1 MSGKRLHPW
10 MTSAALGGAAMIA
23 LAGPASAQD
32 QKCEKMLPINIG
44 IAVVPPNV
52 VHTTP
57 HVAKAL
63 GLFEKY
69 CVDATL
75 MHFEGGQSA
84 TATTAVAQGTAVGS
98 INEVAIGNG
107 MRAKQFWALAPRM
120 PQAYFVV
127 EEIKTPQDLKG
138 KRLSAAGGGVG
149 GFNWRMAR
157 EILDENGM
165 SVDDV
170 QFISQGTAGR
180 LPGLLT
186 GQLDGVALHPEDV
199 FIAQEKKP
207 GSHVLVQLADMMPD
221 YVFNVYGASD
231 GFIAENRETLVNAS
245 AAMMEASR
253 LMYTDRDRVLPIII
267 EATEKPPEAVEYAWK
282 YLTDNCVWTVNT
294 GLDKARAEWSIE
306 NSVRNGDV
314 EEAKKPTFEQ
324 LADLSIS
331 TDALAKVG
339 GPIEIGACKL

>member
-1 MSGKRLHPW
+1 MTGRNLHHW
-10 MTSAALGGAAMIA
+10 MTSAALGGAAILA
-23 LAGPASAQD
+23 LAGTASAQD

-75 MHFEGGQSA
+75 MHFEGGLSA
-84 TATTAVAQGTAVGS
+84 TATTAVAQGTAISS
-98 INEVAIGNG
+98 INDVAIGNG
-107 MRAKQFWALAPRM
+107 MKAKQIWVMAPRM

-127 EEIKTPQDLKG
+127 EDIKTPQDLKG

-157 EILDENGM
+157 EILEKNGM

-199 FIAQEKKP
+199 FIAEQKKP
-207 GSHVLVQLADMMPD
+207 GAHVLVQLADMMPD

-231 GFIAENRETLVNAS
+231 GLIEESRETLVNTA
-245 AAMMEASR
+245 AAMIEASR
-253 LMYTDRDRVLPIII
+253 LMYTDKEKVLPIIV
-267 EATEKPPEAVEYAWK
+267 EATQKPPEAVDYAWK

-294 GLDKARAEWSIE
+294 GFDEARTEWSAE

-314 EEAKKPTFEQ
+314 PADKKPSFEQ
-324 LADLSIS
+324 IADTSIS
-331 TDALAKVG
+331 ADALAKVG
-339 GPIEIGACKL
+339 GPIEIGKCKL

>member
-1 MSGKRLHPW
+1 MSGQGLHHFIK
-10 MTSAALGGAAMIA
+10 SAALGGAAILA
-23 LAGPASAQD
+23 LSGVASAQD
-32 QKCEKMLPINIG
+32 QECEKMMPINIG

-69 CVDATL
+69 CVDANL
-75 MHFEGGQSA
+75 MHFEGGLSA
-84 TATTAVAQGTAVGS
+84 TATTAVAQGTAISS
-98 INEVAIGNG
+98 INDVAIGNG
-107 MRAKQFWALAPRM
+107 MKAKQIWVLAPRM

-127 EEIKTPQDLKG
+127 EDIKTPQDLKG

-157 EILDENGM
+157 EILTQNDM
-165 SVDDV
+165 SLDDV

-199 FIAQEKKP
+199 YLAQQKLP

-231 GFIAENRETLVNAS
+231 GFIEEKRETLVATA
-245 AAMMEASR
+245 AAMIEASR
-253 LMYTDRDRVLPIII
+253 MMYTDREKVLPIIA
-267 EATEKPPEAVEYAWK
+267 EATQKPPEAVDYAWK
-282 YLTDNCVWTVNT
+282 YLTENCVWTVNT
-294 GLDKARAEWSIE
+294 GFSERRADWSSE

-314 EEAKKPTFEQ
+314 PADKKPSFEQ
-324 LADLSIS
+324 LADTSIS
-331 TDALAKVG
+331 ADALAKVG
-339 GPIEIGACKL
+339 GPIEIGNCKL

>member
-1 MSGKRLHPW
+1 MSGKRLHHW
-10 MTSAALGGAAMIA
+10 MTSAALGGAAILA
-23 LAGPASAQD
+23 LAGTASAQD

-84 TATTAVAQGTAVGS
+84 TATTAVAQGTAIGS

-157 EILDENGM
+157 EILDKNGM

-207 GSHVLVQLADMMPD
+207 GAHVLVQLADMMPD

-231 GFIAENRETLVNAS
+231 SFIAENRETLVNAA

-253 LMYTDRDRVLPIII
+253 LMYTDKDKVLPIII

-294 GLDKARAEWSIE
+294 GFDKARAEWSID

-331 TDALAKVG
+331 ADALAKVG
-339 GPIEIGACKL
+339 GPIEIGKCKL